1 MPDDGAGDG
10 GRVTPPGQRANYH
23 ITDPEALIG
32 GGPKAR
38 FEHNKKA
45 IEAYQSITSEGR
57 EPTQED
63 LDAMAGYIGWGSFG
77 QELFQGNFAAPA
89 EKPGWV
95 KEGAWLRE
103 HLGEAGWKSA
113 QASIIN
119 AHYTD
124 PITVEAMW
132 DMVRQLGFKG
142 GRVLEP
148 SMGVGNFFGLMPR
161 DLMAQSSLTGIE
173 MEQTTG
179 GMARILYPEANIQI
193 KPYQDSKTAD
203 GFYDLVIG
211 NWPFAKDGPADRRYM
226 NLSPSL
232 HDFFFLKALDQTR
245 PGGLVV
251 GITSAG
257 TMDKKGTVTRA
268 ALAGKADLVAAIP
281 PAVGCV

>member
-1 MPDDGAGDG
+1 MPADGTGDA
-10 GRVTPPGQRANYH
+10 GRVTPPGQRPNYH

-32 GGPKAR
+32 GGPKMR

-77 QELFQGNFAAPA
+77 QDLFQGSFSHPA

-95 KEGAWLRE
+95 TQGAWLRE
-103 HLGEAGWKSA
+103 HLGKDGWESA
-113 QASIIN
+113 QKSIIN

-124 PITVEAMW
+124 PITVDAMW

-142 GRVLEP
+142 GQVLEP

-179 GMARILYPEANIQI
+179 GMAQILYPDANIQI

-257 TMDKKGTVTRA
+257 TMDKKGAITRA
-268 ALAGKADLVAAIP
+268 ALAGKADLVAAFRLP
-281 PAVGCV
+281 